1 MSSIDPK
8 RSWDDDQGN
17 GIADLTG
24 HNCHSPEK
32 RMKRSSFGTH
42 IGFDSEHIFEAPI
55 GAPSSSSSS
64 SWINAHGLLASPNP
78 FFRNDMLE
86 TPRGESGLS
95 PKTPKSD
102 FRFFVDILSP
112 LALGTSPTTSLPQSE
127 MGKNFPSSK
136 DWSPF
141 VGGFA
146 AVGEEFSFSEI
157 ATNSHQ
163 PIRFSPKIPQLRSAN
178 QNQSGILHLGSHGY
192 NAEEA
197 ISPTSTERSFNMMDE
212 QSSPHLT
219 LGLDNDSNEHF
230 VSNKQA
236 LAARLGGGNGTVGSD
251 TFGNNSSRESKIF
264 AGLHLRGDTNRY
276 NDRGGEGVGTNTNTH
291 SSTNTNTSSSSSSGY
306 EIPGIAAIT
315 AAAEAVDDHKGMKD
329 TGNVFS
335 SSGATGKLHPQLL
348 ICLCLYFCLFLHLLI
363 FLVIILNLI
372 LFLFHLSS
380 TSFLFLLP
388 CCLLLHLF
396 HLLLLLY
403 LLLLLL
409 PLHLKH
415 LPMPITIS
423 NIFII

>member
-1 MSSIDPK
+1 MSSLDPK

-24 HNCHSPEK
+24 QNCHSPEK
-32 RMKRSSFGTH
+32 RMKRSTFGTH

-55 GAPSSSSSS
+55 GAPSSSTSS

-163 PIRFSPKIPQLRSAN
+163 PIRFSPKNPQLRSGN
-178 QNQSGILHLGSHGY
+178 QNQSGILQLGSHNY

-212 QSSPHLT
+212 QSSPPHLT

-236 LAARLGGGNGTVGSD
+236 LAARLGGGNGTIGSD
-251 TFGNNSSRESKIF
+251 SFGNNSNRETKRFS
-264 AGLHLRGDTNRY
+264 GLNLRGDTSRFG
-276 NDRGGEGVGTNTNTH
+276 DRSDGVGTNT
-291 SSTNTNTSSSSSSGY
+291 SSNSVSNSSGGGF

-315 AAAEAVDDHKGMKD
+315 AAAEAVDDHKTQKES
-329 TGNVFS
+329 GNAFS
-335 SSGATGKLHPQLL
+335 SSGATGDSYLPSLTRFSFTL
-348 ICLCLYFCLFLHLLI
+348 FSYGFLTRFSYTLFIYGFLTLFLYT
-363 FLVIILNLI
+363 V
-372 LFLFHLSS
+372 
-380 TSFLFLLP
+380 
-388 CCLLLHLF
+388 
-396 HLLLLLY
+396 
-403 LLLLLL
+403 
-409 PLHLKH
+409 
-415 LPMPITIS
+415 
-423 NIFII
+423 